1 MTNTFQIGDKV
12 YASDWCYGTIIDID
26 YAQNLIM
33 VEFETS
39 GGGGTAS
46 FSPDDVRL
54 EEKET
59 IQNKTT
65 FDQICKIL
73 SSVEE
78 DMQKYA
84 PCLNNKHMRPE
95 LCKQCRFNEVK
106 IKHLGYSCEG
116 FYKAK
121 ALIDAGMCIK
131 SDLIDQIFADIDTAL
146 TSKRVPAHVRGIQY
160 IPDSYEGDLSEA
172 IKNIKQK
179 YRGQHE

>member
-1 MTNTFQIGDKV
+1 MKHNFKIGDKV

-26 YAQNLIM
+26 HAQNLIM

-46 FSPDDVRL
+46 FSPDDVHL
-54 EEKET
+54 EETET

-84 PCLNNKHMRPE
+84 PCLNSKHMRPE
-95 LCKQCRFNEVK
+95 LCKQCQFNEVRT
-106 IKHLGYSCEG
+106 KHLGYSCEG

-121 ALIDAGMCIK
+121 ALIDAGMCIR

-146 TSKRVPAHVRGIQY
+146 ASKHTPTHMRGIEY
-160 IPDSYEGDLSEA
+160 IPEYYESDLSEA
-172 IKNIKQK
+172 IRNIKQK
-179 YRGQHE
+179 YRGQQ